1 MPDRITPKVK
11 DLASRL
17 MALEAAAGKR
27 VGVRS
32 SSAFRVCD
40 KLRQPLS
47 RLAGIAG
54 FRALLSRALALASGE
69 VRWLKAVHITA
80 EGSVEALDE
89 AQAQLSQDEGAR
101 GEIVLV
107 AHLLGLLVTFIGEE
121 LMLRVVQETWP
132 DTAFDDIEAETRTN
146 L

>member
-1 MPDRITPKVK
+1 MPDNITPKVK

-27 VGVRS
+27 AGVHA

-40 KLRQPLS
+40 KLRPPLS

-69 VRWLKAVHITA
+69 VRWLKAVHVNA
-80 EGSVEALDE
+80 EGSLEGVDE
-89 AQAQLSQDEGAR
+89 SRAPLSQDEGAK

-121 LMLRVVQETWP
+121 LMLRVVEEAWP
-132 DTAFDDIEAETRTN
+132 EAAFDDMQG
-146 L
+146 